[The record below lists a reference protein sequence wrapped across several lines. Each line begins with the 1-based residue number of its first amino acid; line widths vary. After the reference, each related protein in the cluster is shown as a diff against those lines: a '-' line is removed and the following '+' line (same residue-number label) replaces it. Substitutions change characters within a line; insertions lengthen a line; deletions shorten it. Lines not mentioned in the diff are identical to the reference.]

1 MKTWARLQGC
11 IDLPEPLQ
19 IVYGERAIFLS
30 AGSYFIVKVQKYQFS
45 FNNFFFFLSSGK
57 ELHPIKL
64 FVNNSMYGI
73 VFCMLGMVSRL

>member
-11 IDLPEPLQ
+11 IDLPEPLL

-30 AGSYFIVKVQKYQFS
+30 AGSCFIVKFQKYQFS
-45 FNNFFFFLSSGK
+45 LTNFDFFFSSGK